1 MALSGL
7 HARQAARSP
16 ADRSRTQPA
25 LRPRQRSLVRPPAAL
40 GPDSVD
46 VSAAVTELV
55 ARSLHNSGGDVSS
68 LLSHLNHALDGSS
81 SLFHAAQHAHA
92 SVDTL
97 TASVVPEP
105 AVLQQAAQ
113 WTPAPHPSVLTD
125 VAAIA
130 PVLADIGASPN
141 VALAADA
148 ASSMAVDAAHASV
161 LALATWAS
169 ERLDTVQAIDPES
182 YNIMRSTMNDV
193 LTAIQGV
200 IDSQV
205 GNLALGWTNALVL
218 GVQQLVTTLRMTEAS
233 GATTSIDAMVAAQQ
247 AMQEALSTQAA
258 SPMGPGNFGPQI
270 AMAALAF
277 LVAAIPRGSPAP
289 AAAVAGAGAAA
300 GGADGSAFG
309 IPSAP
314 QARNAAY
321 LVPGAGYNPT
331 GATDIDG
338 LPLRYDPKGLDA
350 YFAGRPGTVLKRNAQ
365 MFHRVG
371 SFCCVLLWDWR
382 TGQIGPNMPQ
392 RAKEAVVIIEDM
404 GPAFI
409 KIAQQLSTRVDLVP
423 PPYLEEF
430 KRLQD
435 NVRTFSTVEA
445 REVLEEGLGCP
456 VDRVFEWL
464 SAEPLAAASL
474 GQVYRGKLRP
484 EHGGAEVAVKVQ
496 RPQVLETVAL
506 DIFIMRRFVVLLS
519 TLPFMS
525 DQWAV
530 VLDDWG
536 TRFFEEMD
544 YQLEA
549 YNTMTFK
556 KQMASLQGITV
567 ATVYPEFT
575 SRKVIVT
582 EWVEGEKLNHSKA
595 EDVRALC
602 STLLNC
608 YLIQLL
614 ETGLLHAD
622 PHPGNLLR
630 TADGRI
636 VILDF
641 GLMTEVTEDQRIAL
655 VEFIAHLTMEDWSG
669 VSRDLLKL
677 GFMPDGMPP
686 DAEKFIAPVL
696 EQVMGKIVQGGG
708 LRGFN
713 IGSMTSQLQGVAMD
727 YKMCIPPYFGLVLR
741 AFCVIEGIALKTD
754 ENYAIVQECM
764 PYLSRRLLTDNNPR
778 MRAALRQLLYGNKNR
793 IDVERLSRMVS
804 AFGSFTT
811 ASNTAAQAA
820 GPTFGEAAERAYAE
834 RVKGQLA
841 ASSPDAPVVN
851 EATREVLKVVFA
863 KDGSYAQELIVE
875 EMVAAVDAMSREA
888 LGEALRLVMSSAGAV
903 TALRSVEALGPL
915 RSMLM
920 PLPLPLEVLSAM
932 APNVT
937 LTAEDRQALAMVRT
951 LLDLLQPSM
960 SRLPDVAAN
969 GSRAIRA
976 AGELMPLV
984 PELLPGMRSTL
995 ELFIRQLVRRMALR
1009 LAEDLSTG
1017 SSSSSSSS
1025 SAAAGLNSTSSYSS
1039 YSSLSS
1045 VADFGAMP
1053 PNPSGGTGY
1062 SSGR

>member
-1 MALSGL
+1 M
-7 HARQAARSP
+7 
-16 ADRSRTQPA
+16 
-25 LRPRQRSLVRPPAAL
+25 RP
-40 GPDSVD
+40 
-46 VSAAVTELV
+46 
-55 ARSLHNSGGDVSS
+55 
-68 LLSHLNHALDGSS
+68 
-81 SLFHAAQHAHA
+81 
-92 SVDTL
+92 L
-97 TASVVPEP
+97 TMS
-105 AVLQQAAQ
+105 
-113 WTPAPHPSVLTD
+113 
-125 VAAIA
+125 
-130 PVLADIGASPN
+130 VLADIGASPN
-141 VALAADA
+141 VALVADA
-148 ASSMAVDAAHASV
+148 ASAMAVDAAHASV

-169 ERLDTVQAIDPES
+169 ERLAAVATIDPES
-182 YNIMRSTMNDV
+182 YGVMRGTMDEV
-193 LTAIQGV
+193 IDAMQGV
-200 IDSQV
+200 LDAQA
-205 GNLALGWTNALVL
+205 GNATLGWTNALVL
-218 GVQQLVTTLRMTEAS
+218 GVQQLVTTLRLSGPGAAS
-233 GATTSIDAMVAAQQ
+233 SIDSMVAAQT
-247 AMQEALSTQAA
+247 AMQEALTGGPG
-258 SPMGPGNFGPQI
+258 PMGSRGAAQI
-270 AMAALAF
+270 VMIALAL
-277 LVAAIPRGSPAP
+277 LVAAIPRGGQ
-289 AAAVAGAGAAA
+289 VASVAAAA
-300 GGADGSAFG
+300 GGAAAAAGSSAFG

-314 QARNAAY
+314 SRQQGGAA
-321 LVPGAGYNPT
+321 LQGGAATGS
-331 GATDIDG
+331 GATAADG

-350 YFAGRPGTVLKRNAQ
+350 YFAKRPMQVLKRNAEVFSQ
-365 MFHRVG
+365 IGGFAVA
-371 SFCCVLLWDWR
+371 VLVDWR
-382 TGQIGPNMPQ
+382 LGRFESSMES
-392 RAKEAVVIIEDM
+392 RAKEAGRIIEDL
-404 GPAFI
+404 GPAYI

-435 NVRTFSTVEA
+435 NVRTFSTIEA
-445 REVLEEGLGCP
+445 REVLESGLGCS

-474 GQVYRGKLRP
+474 GQVYRGKLRQ
-484 EHGGAEVAVKVQ
+484 EYGGGEVAVKVQ
-496 RPQVLETVAL
+496 RPAVLETVAL
-506 DIFIMRRFVVLLS
+506 DIYIMRRAAILVS
-519 TLPFMS
+519 SLPGMS

-530 VLDDWG
+530 VLDDWA

-549 YNTMTFK
+549 QNTMAFK
-556 KQMASLQGITV
+556 QQMASLQGISV
-567 ATVYPEFT
+567 ATVYPELT
-575 SRKVIVT
+575 TRKVIVT

-630 TADGRI
+630 TADGKI

-641 GLMTEVTEDQRIAL
+641 GLMTEVTEDQRVAL
-655 VEFIAHLTMEDWSG
+655 IEFIAHLTMEDWNG
-669 VSRDLLKL
+669 VAKDLSAL
-677 GFMPDGMPP
+677 GFMPDGMP
-686 DAEKFIAPVL
+686 DNAEALIAPVL
-696 EQVMGKIVQGGG
+696 ETVMGQIVRGGG

-713 IGSMTSQLQGVAMD
+713 IGSMTSQLQGVAMS

-754 ENYAIVQECM
+754 ENYAIVQECL

-778 MRAALRQLLYGNKNR
+778 MRAALRQLLYGKKNR
-793 IDVERLSRMVS
+793 IDVERLSKLIS

-811 ASNTAAQAA
+811 NSATAQAA

-834 RVKGQLA
+834 RVKGQGHGG
-841 ASSPDAPVVN
+841 DDGPVVN

-888 LGEALRLVMSSAGAV
+888 LGEALRLVLSSAGAV
-903 TALRSVEALGPL
+903 TTLRSVEALGPL

-932 APNVT
+932 APSVA

-960 SRLPDVAAN
+960 ARLPDVAAT
-969 GSRAIRA
+969 GGRAFRA

-1009 LAEDLSTG
+1009 LAEDLAT
-1017 SSSSSSSS
+1017 SS
-1025 SAAAGLNSTSSYSS
+1025 SASSTSQSN
-1039 YSSLSS
+1039 
-1045 VADFGAMP
+1045 GA
-1053 PNPSGGTGY
+1053 GAAAKA
-1062 SSGR
+1062 

>member
-1 MALSGL
+1 MA
-7 HARQAARSP
+7 
-16 ADRSRTQPA
+16 
-25 LRPRQRSLVRPPAAL
+25 
-40 GPDSVD
+40 
-46 VSAAVTELV
+46 
-55 ARSLHNSGGDVSS
+55 
-68 LLSHLNHALDGSS
+68 
-81 SLFHAAQHAHA
+81 
-92 SVDTL
+92 
-97 TASVVPEP
+97 PEP
-105 AVLQQAAQ
+105 ATLQQAAL
-113 WTPAPHPSVLTD
+113 WSPAPHPSALTD

-141 VALAADA
+141 IALAADA

-169 ERLDTVQAIDPES
+169 ERLDTVQSIDPES
-182 YNIMRSTMNDV
+182 YNVMRSTMNDV
-193 LTAIQGV
+193 LAAIQGV

-218 GVQQLVTTLRMTEAS
+218 GVQQLVTTLRMDDSSGVAS
-233 GATTSIDAMVAAQQ
+233 SIDAMVAAQQ
-247 AMQEALSTQAA
+247 AMQEALTGQAA
-258 SPMGPGNFGPQI
+258 SPMGNGNFGPQI

-289 AAAVAGAGAAA
+289 AAATAAA
-300 GGADGSAFG
+300 SASVDDGSAFG

-331 GATDIDG
+331 GATDYNG

-350 YFAGRPGTVLKRNAQ
+350 YFAKRPGTVLKRNAQ

-435 NVRTFSTVEA
+435 NVRTFSTVDA

-484 EHGGAEVAVKVQ
+484 EHGGVEVAVKVQ
-496 RPQVLETVAL
+496 RPAVLETVAL

-556 KQMASLQGITV
+556 NQMASLQGITV

-669 VSRDLLKL
+669 VSKDLLKL

-686 DAEKFIAPVL
+686 DADKFIAPVL
-696 EQVMGKIVQGGG
+696 EAVMGKIVQGGG

-713 IGSMTSQLQGVAMD
+713 IGSMTSQLQGVALE
-727 YKMCIPPYFGLVLR
+727 YRMCIPPYFGLVLR

-778 MRAALRQLLYGNKNR
+778 MRAALRQLLYGKKNR
-793 IDVERLSRMVS
+793 IDVERLSKMVS

-811 ASNTAAQAA
+811 SSSSGAQAV

-834 RVKGQLA
+834 RIKGQLA
-841 ASSPDAPVVN
+841 ANSPDAPVVN

-960 SRLPDVAAN
+960 SRLPDVAAS
-969 GSRAIRA
+969 GTRAIRA
-976 AGELMPLV
+976 AGELMPLM

-1017 SSSSSSSS
+1017 GSSGS
-1025 SAAAGLNSTSSYSS
+1025 SAAAAAAVAAAGMNGASLNSTSSYTS

-1045 VADFGAMP
+1045 VADFGSMP
-1053 PNPSGGTGY
+1053 PGPSGGRPGTGY
-1062 SSGR
+1062 SSAR